1 MGETAGF
8 RWPENRRLNL
18 GHLEQSVSKTMRVP
32 VLVTGVEK
40 RHGVKD
46 GRQWE
51 MTTVT
56 AVDMSPTG
64 KCSTPLE
71 FTLQEEDKDL
81 SDKLDGQRLEVDVRK
96 IGTYKGR
103 LDISARIV
111 RVSGSD
117 AKPQGQPK
125 G

>member
-8 RWPENRRLNL
+8 RWPKNRRLNL
-18 GHLEQSVSKTMRVP
+18 GHLEQSVSQTMRVP

-40 RHGVKD
+40 RHGIKD

-56 AVDMSPTG
+56 AVDMSPSG

-81 SDKLDGQRLEVDVRK
+81 SDKLESQRCEIDVRK

-103 LDISARIV
+103 LDIAARIV
-111 RVSGSD
+111 RSGGAAELANGA
-117 AKPQGQPK
+117 AKK
-125 G
+125 

>member
-1 MGETAGF
+1 
-8 RWPENRRLNL
+8 
-18 GHLEQSVSKTMRVP
+18 MRVP
-32 VLVTGVEK
+32 VLITGVEK
-40 RHGVKD
+40 RNGVKE

-56 AVDMSPTG
+56 AVDMSPSG

-81 SDKLDGQRLEVDVRK
+81 SDKLESQRCEIDVRK

-103 LDISARIV
+103 LDIAARIV
-111 RVSGSD
+111 RVGATEPKQQAQ
-117 AKPQGQPK
+117 AKA
-125 G
+125 

>member
-1 MGETAGF
+1 
-8 RWPENRRLNL
+8 
-18 GHLEQSVSKTMRVP
+18 MRVP

-40 RHGVKD
+40 RHGIKD

-56 AVDMSPTG
+56 AVDMSAVG
-64 KCSTPLE
+64 KCATPLE

-81 SDKLDGQRLEVDVRK
+81 SDKLDGQRCEIDVRK

-103 LDISARIV
+103 LDIAARIV
-111 RVSGSD
+111 RVSATEGKQ
-117 AKPQGQPK
+117 AQGK
-125 G
+125 A

>member
-1 MGETAGF
+1 M
-8 RWPENRRLNL
+8 
-18 GHLEQSVSKTMRVP
+18 KVP

-56 AVDMSPTG
+56 AVDMSPVG

-81 SDKLDGQRLEVDVRK
+81 SDKLDGQRCEIEVRK
-96 IGTYKGR
+96 IGTYKGS
-103 LDISARIV
+103 LDISAHIV
-111 RVSGSD
+111 RAVAAAEAANGG
-117 AKPQGQPK
+117 AKK
-125 G
+125 

>member
-1 MGETAGF
+1 
-8 RWPENRRLNL
+8 
-18 GHLEQSVSKTMRVP
+18 MRVP
-32 VLVTGVEK
+32 VLITGVEK
-40 RHGVKD
+40 RHGIKD

-56 AVDMSPTG
+56 AVDMSPSG

-81 SDKLDGQRLEVDVRK
+81 SDKLESQRCEIDVRK

-111 RVSGSD
+111 RVSPD
-117 AKPQGQPK
+117 AKQQGQPK

>member
-1 MGETAGF
+1 
-8 RWPENRRLNL
+8 
-18 GHLEQSVSKTMRVP
+18 MRVP
-32 VLVTGVEK
+32 VLITGVEK
-40 RHGVKD
+40 RHGIKD

-56 AVDMSPTG
+56 AVDMSPSG

-81 SDKLDGQRLEVDVRK
+81 SDKLESQRCEIDVRK

-117 AKPQGQPK
+117 AKQQAQPK

>member
-1 MGETAGF
+1 
-8 RWPENRRLNL
+8 
-18 GHLEQSVSKTMRVP
+18 MRVP

-40 RHGVKD
+40 RHGIKE

-56 AVDMSPTG
+56 AVDMSPSG

-81 SDKLDGQRLEVDVRK
+81 SDKLDGQRCEIDVRK
-96 IGTYKGR
+96 IGTYKNR
-103 LDISARIV
+103 LDIAARIV
-111 RVSGSD
+111 RAGAAAEPANGA
-117 AKPQGQPK
+117 AKK
-125 G
+125 

>member
-1 MGETAGF
+1 MGDDDS
-8 RWPENRRLNL
+8 NRSRYVA
-18 GHLEQSVSKTMRVP
+18 ERQ
-32 VLVTGVEK
+32 VL
-40 RHGVKD
+40 D
-46 GRQWE
+46 
-51 MTTVT
+51 
-56 AVDMSPTG
+56 
-64 KCSTPLE
+64 PLE

-81 SDKLDGQRLEVDVRK
+81 SDKLDGQRCEIEVRK

>member
-8 RWPENRRLNL
+8 RWPENRQLNL
-18 GHLEQSVSKTMRVP
+18 GHLEQLVSQTMRVP

-81 SDKLDGQRLEVDVRK
+81 SDKLDGQRVEVDVRK

-103 LDISARIV
+103 LDISARVV
-111 RVSGSD
+111 RVGAPAEAANGG
-117 AKPQGQPK
+117 AKK
-125 G
+125 

>member
-1 MGETAGF
+1 
-8 RWPENRRLNL
+8 
-18 GHLEQSVSKTMRVP
+18 MRVP
-32 VLVTGVEK
+32 VLITGVEK
-40 RHGVKD
+40 RHGIKD

-81 SDKLDGQRLEVDVRK
+81 SDKLDGQRVEVDVRK

-103 LDISARIV
+103 LDISARVV
-111 RVSGSD
+111 RVGAPAEAANGG
-117 AKPQGQPK
+117 AKK
-125 G
+125 

>member
-1 MGETAGF
+1 
-8 RWPENRRLNL
+8 
-18 GHLEQSVSKTMRVP
+18 MRVP
-32 VLVTGVEK
+32 VLITGVEK
-40 RHGVKD
+40 RHGVKE
-46 GRQWE
+46 GRPWE

-56 AVDMSPTG
+56 AVDMSPSG

-81 SDKLDGQRLEVDVRK
+81 SDKLESQRCEIDVRK

-111 RVSGSD
+111 RVGVAAEAASGG
-117 AKPQGQPK
+117 AKK
-125 G
+125 